1 MKHITSNEK
10 RTLTKNILLS
20 LFLLFAIL
28 ACKTEVQ
35 AQTVYNHV
43 FNPMSGMVHESEKP
57 LRDELYRQPVGDAL
71 CGVIWFWMDGEI
83 SKEGISADLK
93 AMGEKNI
100 KKAIIFAI
108 RKSEEPSPT
117 SVPFMSEKWINLF
130 THAVQEAA
138 RYGVEIGIHSGPG
151 WSNTGGPWITPEH
164 NMQVIR
170 TTETFVSGNGHEQKI
185 VLPQPQANL
194 GYYRDTKVI
203 AYPSV
208 KTMHTAGAH
217 LSGSQNFS
225 SDDENRLMDG
235 KSDVFVPIVPVA
247 KGKSRY
253 LEVSFTEPQKVYG
266 VRLTHATPEY
276 SRDVE
281 YGNITCSGGK
291 FQVEDNLGNFRDIG
305 CFELGGY
312 GEFNIGLVGEACIP
326 STATKFRLVFDKE
339 DGNVFQI
346 GELELLFQPVLSNW
360 MKKAG
365 YYTSHNGD
373 IYEWNSD
380 QNEVKTSLQLEK
392 VVDLTDKMSADGV
405 LLWSVPDGTWTVVRM
420 GHTAS
425 GIAPRP
431 LPLGIGTSLETDKLD
446 AEATRIH
453 YSNYPGRLAEACG
466 DLAGKSYNCLEIDSW
481 EVGAQNWTAKLPEE
495 FLKRRGYD
503 LTPYLPILLSGRII
517 ESGETS
523 ERFLEDYRYTLIELV
538 NENFFN
544 TYAMLCHKNGLQ
556 TWAETY
562 HSMFADALDV
572 TPALDAVM
580 TEFWGNHVPDLT
592 KFCHIAYQAQSAA
605 QVYGKRIVPAEAF
618 TSHLERWTLSPK
630 DMKNLGD
637 LMYTFGV
644 NRIILHRY
652 AHQPW
657 LDREPGMTM
666 GPNGIHFE
674 RTNTWWNQSASWLNY
689 LARCQSIL
697 QQGKGTGD
705 VIFIQPEFMPQSFSY
720 VVRMA
725 NMAKDKLVPGYGR
738 IYMTQNGL
746 VTQAIS
752 GSTGTIEFPLGTGY
766 SIIVLPDYQ
775 EASSAFL
782 KKVWKLVNA
791 GAVVV
796 ASVKPTR
803 APGLDKAHNAEVK
816 QLSNML
822 FGNLDG
828 VNTKMLPIGKG
839 MLTLGVSLEEI
850 LNIRGL
856 KKDFDYV
863 RKDGTTE
870 QAGDQIAAIRE
881 VNFIHRIIN
890 GEDVYFIAN
899 KSKLS
904 QNLIASFRV
913 QSGSP
918 EVYNPLTTE
927 VLSPAVWKRNDDAVE
942 MPLML
947 EPEQSLVVSFR
958 KNKSAPAVKAFLCNQ
973 VDVFKERSMDGVNL
987 IYDAEGTLKLETTKA
1002 GDFTIKFNDGKDIQ
1016 RKVNVDTSLIL
1027 NKPWQV
1033 QFVSGRGAP
1042 TGDIEFA
1049 LLSDWSKHPNDGIR
1063 YYSGMAIYRTEF
1075 TSPKQWFDGMQKFI
1089 LDLGEVDII
1098 ADVEINGKN
1107 FGTLWYAPFSV
1118 DVTAALKQGKNLI
1131 KVTVS
1136 NEWTNRI
1143 LGDLRNP
1150 GNKPYTYCKTQLYKP
1165 EDDLRPSG
1173 LIGPVKITPVAS
1185 IPIGRF

>member
-1 MKHITSNEK
+1 MEIFGHKAGSRALCQKSYFVLFSI
-10 RTLTKNILLS
+10 IILS
-20 LFLLFAIL
+20 LFQAIVNGQTHDPL
-28 ACKTEVQ
+28 VKQEVEFPG
-35 AQTVYNHV
+35 TILPDN
-43 FNPMSGMVHESEKP
+43 
-57 LRDELYRQPVGDAL
+57 LYRQPAGDAL
-71 CGVIWFWMDGEI
+71 CGVMWFWMDGEI
-83 SKEGISADLK
+83 SKEGISADLQ
-93 AMGEKNI
+93 AMGEKKI

-117 SVPFMSEKWINLF
+117 AVPFMSEKWIDLF
-130 THAVQEAA
+130 THAVQEAV

-170 TTETFVSGNGHEQKI
+170 TTETFVSGNGNEQKF
-185 VLPQPQANL
+185 VLPQPQTNL
-194 GYYRDTKVI
+194 GYYRDARVI
-203 AYPSV
+203 AYPTV
-208 KTMHTAGAH
+208 KSMQSAGAH
-217 LSGSQNFS
+217 VIGSQNLS
-225 SDDENRLMDG
+225 SDDEKRLMDG
-235 KSDVFVPIVPVA
+235 KSDVFVSIMPVE

-266 VRLTHATPEY
+266 MRLTHATPEY

-281 YGNITCSGGK
+281 FGNITCSAGK
-291 FQVEDNLGNFRDIG
+291 MQSVDSLGNFRDIG
-305 CFELGGY
+305 RFELGGY
-312 GEFNIGLVGEACIP
+312 GEFNIGLAGEACIP
-326 STATKFRLVFDKE
+326 TTATRFRIVFDNA

-365 YYTSHNGD
+365 YYTSHKGD

-380 QNEVKTSLQLEK
+380 QNEVKTSLQPDK
-392 VVDLTDKMSADGV
+392 VVDLTDRMSSDGV
-405 LLWSVPDGTWTVVRM
+405 LLWIVPDGNWTVVRM

-453 YSNYPGRLAEACG
+453 YRNYPGRLAEAVG
-466 DLAGKSYNCLEIDSW
+466 DLAGKSYNCVEIDSW
-481 EVGAQNWTAKLPEE
+481 EVGAQNWTAKLPQE

-503 LTPYLPILLSGRII
+503 LTPYLTLLLSGRIV
-517 ESGETS
+517 ESRETS
-523 ERFLEDYRYTLIELV
+523 ERFLEDYRHTLIELV

-544 TYAMLCHKNGLQ
+544 TYATLCHKDGLQ

-572 TPALDAVM
+572 TPSLDAVM
-580 TEFWGNHVPDLT
+580 TEFWGNYVGDLT
-592 KFCHIAYQAQSAA
+592 MFCPIAYQAQSAS

-618 TSHLERWTLSPK
+618 TSHLERWTLTPK

-637 LMYTFGV
+637 MMYTFGV
-644 NRIILHRY
+644 NRFIIHRY

-666 GPNGIHFE
+666 GPNGLHFE

-705 VIFIQPEFMPQSFSY
+705 VLFIQPEFMPQSLSY
-720 VVRMA
+720 MLRMVDKT
-725 NMAKDKLVPGYGR
+725 KDVLDPGYGR
-738 IYMTQNGL
+738 IFMTQNGL
-746 VTQAIS
+746 VTQATS
-752 GSTGTIEFPLGTGY
+752 GSTGTIEFLLGTGY

-775 EASSAFL
+775 EASPAFL
-782 KKVWKLVNA
+782 KKVWELVNA

-796 ASVKPTR
+796 ASVKPNR
-803 APGLDKAHNAEVK
+803 APGLDKAQNAEII
-816 QLSNML
+816 QLSDML

-828 VNTKMLPIGKG
+828 IKMKMRPIGKG
-839 MLTLGVSLEEI
+839 MLTLGVSLKEI
-850 LNIRGL
+850 INMRGL

-870 QAGDQIAAIRE
+870 LPGAQIADIRE
-881 VNFIHRIIN
+881 VNFIHRVIN

-899 KSKLS
+899 KTKVS
-904 QNLIASFRV
+904 QNLFASFRV
-913 QSGSP
+913 QSGLP

-927 VLSPAVWKRNDDAVE
+927 AISPAVWKRNGDVVE
-942 MPLML
+942 MPLTL
-947 EPEQSLVVSFR
+947 EPEQSLFVSFR
-958 KNKSAPAVKAFLCNQ
+958 KNKAASTVKAFLCNQ
-973 VDVFKERSMDGVNL
+973 ADAFKGEAMDGANL
-987 IYDAEGTLKLETTKA
+987 FYDAQGTLKLESAKA
-1002 GDFTIKFNDGKDIQ
+1002 GDFTIKLDNGKVIQ
-1016 RKVNVDTSLIL
+1016 RKVNVDSSLVL

-1042 TGDIEFA
+1042 MGDIEFP
-1049 LLSDWSKHPNDGIR
+1049 LLTDWSKHPIEGIR
-1063 YYSGMAIYRTEF
+1063 YYSGTAIYRTEF
-1075 TSPKQWFDGMQKFI
+1075 TTPAKWFDGMRKFV

-1098 ADVEINGKN
+1098 ADVEINGKSL
-1107 FGTLWYAPFSV
+1107 GTLWYAPFAV
-1118 DVTAALKQGKNLI
+1118 DVTAALKPGKNVI
-1131 KVTVS
+1131 KVSVS
-1136 NEWTNRI
+1136 NVWTNRI
-1143 LGDLRNP
+1143 IGDLRNP
-1150 GNKPYTYCKTQLYKP
+1150 GNKPYTYSKTQLYKP
-1165 EDDLRPSG
+1165 EDNLMPSG
-1173 LIGPVKITPVAS
+1173 LLGPVMITPVAS
-1185 IPIGRF
+1185 IPIGE